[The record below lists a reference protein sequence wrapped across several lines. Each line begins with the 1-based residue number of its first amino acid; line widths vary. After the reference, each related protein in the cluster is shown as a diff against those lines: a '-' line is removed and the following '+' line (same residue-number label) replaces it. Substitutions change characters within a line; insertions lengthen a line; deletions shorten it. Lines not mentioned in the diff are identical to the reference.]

1 MMYLEDSPATLAF
14 LELLWAE
21 AQSQAQDD
29 DAKAKARAS
38 TRASNKPR

>member
-1 MMYLEDSPATLAF
+1 MIYLEDSPATAAF

-21 AQSQAQDD
+21 AQRQAQHDD
-29 DAKAKARAS
+29 PKAKARAD